1 MSLGAAQ
8 TQWAGRH
15 SYPTPHPSAPTAPR
29 FPRTYGARR
38 PPPPFENR
46 GSATAG
52 QCSCL
57 DYVVFLKGVM
67 ISSMISWTR
76 TVHLDCLQKFLAHRQ
91 VFLLSHLTFSL
102 WNCQDLN
109 IMNLDLN
116 ADFLNATILNAKLS
130 LYYFAY
136 LLIRIWYQF
145 STFLNTGRYNFT
157 IYCYSP
163 GGDAAIWCYLREDCV
178 ISDVVQRKQVLL
190 CGKAVLLAVLKSR
203 YGQIQRSSRMW

>member
-15 SYPTPHPSAPTAPR
+15 SYPTPI
-29 FPRTYGARR
+29 RTYGSSVSSHVRSSTPAT
-38 PPPPFENR
+38 PFR
-46 GSATAG
+46 KSWIRHCWTV
-52 QCSCL
+52 QLSRL
-57 DYVVFLKGVM
+57 YYVVFLKGVM